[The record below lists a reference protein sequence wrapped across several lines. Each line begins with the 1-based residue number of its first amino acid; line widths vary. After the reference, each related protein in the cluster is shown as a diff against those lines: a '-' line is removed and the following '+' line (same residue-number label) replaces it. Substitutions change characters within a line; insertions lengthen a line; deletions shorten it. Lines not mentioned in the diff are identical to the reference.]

1 MAKKT
6 TTATTTPK
14 IGARG
19 QANLSIVAAA
29 GQRYAPVQVDL
40 SGYMNALG
48 NISEIL
54 VARENRA
61 LERKEGVNLTDEIKN
76 DVRFGQDLQNKRE
89 EALVHIKT
97 MKNTLPF
104 TQKHK
109 EAKAEYEKI
118 KKEIES
124 KPKFFEDTDKKT
136 EALNKVVVIDPTDP
150 SISYINISPLESDEK
165 KNYLLAMHG
174 KEWTTDS
181 MYDPDGDGPKEAF
194 AWVDEKDGNFK
205 IFSGKYDNDGKP
217 LYVPPKDLD
226 FSFVTKDAGKAMN
239 TVIEKFIEDT
249 ADPEAFSKA
258 GEYEKAVDG
267 LKNKLNNLKD
277 KNPVGFENMLMTN
290 KFSVEIDG
298 EKKSYNF
305 IDYYLEKTLS
315 ANIEDEETKQKLKKL
330 IGTYSADPNKKQA
343 MQSLYKAIKQFD
355 EDFEE
360 DMQTFLDEILR
371 VNEGV

>member
-6 TTATTTPK
+6 ATTKPK

-76 DVRFGQDLQNKRE
+76 DVRFGQSLQNKRE
-89 EALVHIKT
+89 EALIHIKT

-118 KKEIES
+118 KKAIES

-136 EALNKVVVIDPTDP
+136 EALNQVVVTDPTDP

-174 KEWTTDS
+174 KEWTTND
-181 MYDPDGDGPKEAF
+181 MYDPDGDGPKKPF

-205 IFSGKYDNDGKP
+205 IFSGKYDNNGKP
-217 LYVPPKDLD
+217 IYVPPKDLD
-226 FSFVTKDAGKAMN
+226 FTFVTKDAGQQMHKL
-239 TVIEKFIEDT
+239 VEGFIEDT
-249 ADPEAFSKA
+249 ADPEAFSNP
-258 GEYEKAVDG
+258 GEYEKTLKG
-267 LKNKLNNLKD
+267 LKNTLINERD

-290 KFSVEIDG
+290 KFLIKIDG
-298 EKKSYNF
+298 EDKNYNF

-315 ANIEDEETKQKLKKL
+315 ANMKAEDMEKLQIL
-330 IGTYSADPNKKQA
+330 IDTYNADPTKKQA

-371 VNEGV
+371 VNAGV